1 MSTVEITRV
10 EDVRAGDVVTITR
23 NGTTAVGKI
32 RDGEHGDYSHPAI
45 AGLSSRLIA
54 GDDYSWAFV
63 RATREMPAPPDLP
76 TQPRCIVVNAS
87 IPGAAVLTVGDDYWS
102 TFASAAREV
111 PDLPDLPTEP
121 GSVIVNAT
129 IRGVE
134 GLTAILDPEG
144 DWFTTERI
152 AGHYYHD
159 PEDITAWEPAR
170 IVSEED

>member
-23 NGTTAVGKI
+23 NGTTVVGKI
-32 RDGEHGDYSHPAI
+32 RDVEHGDYTHLDI
-45 AGLSSRLIA
+45 AALSSRLI
-54 GDDYSWAFV
+54 
-63 RATREMPAPPDLP
+63 
-76 TQPRCIVVNAS
+76 
-87 IPGAAVLTVGDDYWS
+87 VGDDYWW
-102 TFASAAREV
+102 TFVSATREV

-152 AGHYYHD
+152 DGHYYHD